1 MARKTNKTY
10 VLKYEQ
16 EHYDKI
22 LVRIPKGTREV
33 WKRFAGFEGI
43 SLNQFIVKC
52 VNEAISRGDDGK

>member
-1 MARKTNKTY
+1 MAKKNNATY

-22 LVRIPKGTREV
+22 LVRIPKGSRSL
-33 WKRFAGFEGI
+33 WKRFAEFEGI